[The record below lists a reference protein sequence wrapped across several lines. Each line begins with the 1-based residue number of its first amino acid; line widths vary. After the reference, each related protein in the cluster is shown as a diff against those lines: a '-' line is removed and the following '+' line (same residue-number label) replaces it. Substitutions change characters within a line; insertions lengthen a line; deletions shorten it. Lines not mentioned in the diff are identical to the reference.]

1 MVRIDVH
8 YEGGLHCQ
16 AIHAPSGAVLAT
28 DAPVDN
34 HGRGEAFSPTDLV
47 ATALATCMATT
58 MGIVADRH
66 GWKIDGAS
74 LVVTKEMTSEGPRR
88 IRRLAVAIECPA
100 PSAADPDAGAQ
111 AVADAKK
118 TLEQTAHN
126 CPVRISL
133 LPAIEVPVEFRWR

>member
-1 MVRIDVH
+1 MVRIDVR
-8 YEGGLHCQ
+8 YDGGLHCQ
-16 AIHAPSGAVLAT
+16 AVHAPSGETLGT

-34 HGRGEAFSPTDLV
+34 HGRGQTFSPTDLV

-74 LVVTKEMTSEGPRR
+74 LAVTKEMTSEGPRR
-88 IRRLAVAIECPA
+88 IRRLAVTIDCPA
-100 PSAADPDAGAQ
+100 PADAGAKQ
-111 AVADAKK
+111 

>member
-1 MVRIDVH
+1 MVQIDVK

-16 AIHAPSGAVLAT
+16 AVHGPSGEALAT

-34 HGRGEAFSPTDLV
+34 HGRGETFSPTDLV

-58 MGIVADRH
+58 MGIVSDRH
-66 GWKIDGAS
+66 GWKIEGAS

-88 IRRLAVAIECPA
+88 IRRLAVTIDCPA
-100 PSAADPDAGAQ
+100 PAD
-111 AVADAKK
+111 ADAKK

-133 LPAIEVPVEFRWR
+133 LPAIEVPVEFRWS

>member
-1 MVRIDVH
+1 MVRIDVR

-16 AIHAPSGAVLAT
+16 AVHGPSGETLGT

-34 HGRGEAFSPTDLV
+34 HGRGETFSPTDLV

-58 MGIVADRH
+58 MGIVSDRH
-66 GWKIDGAS
+66 GWKIEGAS
-74 LVVTKEMTSEGPRR
+74 LVVTKEMTSDGPRR
-88 IRRLAVAIECPA
+88 IRRLAVTIDCPA
-100 PSAADPDAGAQ
+100 PADAD
-111 AVADAKK
+111 ADAKK
-118 TLEQTAHN
+118 TLEQTARN